1 MSCLCDLFFISS
13 LISVN
18 VSHITSVKETHLF
31 FLHSSQYLQLILD
44 YNVDEESEQFSNRK
58 GSVSGCCLAFP
69 YFFSSFSLA
78 LLIKML
84 LIEKACSCP
93 S

>member
-1 MSCLCDLFFISS
+1 MSCLCGLFFISS
-13 LISVN
+13 LISVT

-44 YNVDEESEQFSNRK
+44 YNVDEESEQFSNKK